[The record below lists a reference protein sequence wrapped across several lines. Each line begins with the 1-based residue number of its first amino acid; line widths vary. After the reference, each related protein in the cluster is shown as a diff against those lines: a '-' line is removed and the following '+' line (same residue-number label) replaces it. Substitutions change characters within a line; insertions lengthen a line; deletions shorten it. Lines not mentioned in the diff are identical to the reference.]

1 MAIKIINYNSPEYLQ
16 MVDLRREVL
25 RKPLG
30 LEFSPQDLEK
40 DKNDILI
47 ASFEDEI
54 INGCCILTVE
64 SPEKYKLR
72 QMAVLQS
79 HQGKNIGASI
89 LQFAEA
95 LALKQNFTSIFM
107 HARQSAIGFYEKSGY
122 KICSETFQ
130 EVNIPHV
137 AMEKRLNP

>member
-1 MAIKIINYNSPEYLQ
+1 MMIKIFNYNSPEYLQ
-16 MVDLRREVL
+16 MVDIRREVL

-47 ASFEDEI
+47 GYFIEENI
-54 INGCCILTVE
+54 IGCCILTAE
-64 SPEKYKLR
+64 TPKKYKLR
-72 QMAVLQS
+72 QMAVLQN
-79 HQGKNIGASI
+79 HQGNNIGASI
-89 LQFAEA
+89 LQFAEDFA
-95 LALKQNFTSIFM
+95 LTNNFTSIYM

-122 KICSETFQ
+122 KICSETFL

-137 AMEKRLNP
+137 AMEKILIP

>member
-47 ASFEDEI
+47 GSFDDEI
-54 INGCCILTVE
+54 INGCCILTLE
-64 SPEKYKLR
+64 TPEKYKLR
-72 QMAVLQS
+72 QMAVLQNY
-79 HQGKNIGASI
+79 QGKNIGASI
-89 LQFAEA
+89 LQFAES
-95 LALKQNFTSIFM
+95 LALSQNFTSIFM

-137 AMEKRLNP
+137 AMEKRLNA

>member
-1 MAIKIINYNSPEYLQ
+1 MSIKIINYNSPEYLQ

-47 ASFEDEI
+47 AYFDEENI
-54 INGCCILTVE
+54 IGCCILAVE
-64 SPEKYKLR
+64 TPEKYKLR
-72 QMAVLQS
+72 QMAVLQK
-79 HQGKNIGASI
+79 HQGKNIGAAI
-89 LQFAEA
+89 LQFAEK
-95 LALKQNFTSIFM
+95 LALSQNFTSIYM
-107 HARQSAIGFYEKSGY
+107 HARQYATGFYEKSGY

-137 AMEKRLNP
+137 AMEKILFP